1 MKCYFSRLFALNCM
15 LFLLTC
21 RLGVLAQT
29 SSPRLSA
36 SAALGLPTTFFGV
49 NSKLMGIYTGAVRYS
64 FNKTWSLETRL
75 TAHTFFNNATGNA
88 KKSKLDGTASDVLSF
103 RTPTYGLNAIVYYNL
118 HTIFGLDK
126 KPDARWLPFV
136 SLGLGLNWYKPTVS
150 FATGTGV
157 NANSFGA
164 PYRDYQLGLGSRYY
178 LNHLID
184 LYAGAEYHYA
194 QTYYLDGLK
203 ETSSPSLDTYL
214 NFYAGMSV
222 KLGAKKHA
230 NLIDWAHKNIEK
242 EMDEPKDY
250 SKWAVDAT
258 LGLPVLI
265 SPVGYNTTGMLGLG
279 LRHSFNNFLSGQI
292 NFGYGNLAGSQESTG
307 TPAVGSSEYVKSF
320 TTTISQITG
329 RLLVNI
335 RSAVAEPSN
344 RTKWNHYAVLGAG
357 YTNASGD
364 ASFADGRTVSAGKL
378 SMFPGIQTIVIGYQ
392 ARKYLN
398 PHFDL
403 IGGLDFNY
411 NGSKYLDQAYK
422 NSSTDNHVYI
432 HTGITYKIGTSKDR
446 EHIDW
451 AYQNYNNYKN
461 RKTVLQQVPVI
472 ERPAIEEP
480 KIEVIPVEVA
490 AKPAGEGSQ
499 STDTTAAQVV
509 VSPSMPDSIQSAI
522 KAESVNPSTET
533 VPNAVPVTKP
543 VPAPATTASPA
554 TVAPVSRVKPSS
566 GKASEAAAV
575 TEPTRKT
582 KPYIATYEV
591 APPPAK
597 YNVIVGCYSVNK
609 LSVAKNTQDRLALK
623 GYSPS
628 IYRSSTNS
636 KMLRLAVISTDD
648 KAEARRVLRK
658 ARKEIEADA
667 WLYLYN
673 AQ

>member
-1 MKCYFSRLFALNCM
+1 M

-21 RLGVLAQT
+21 RLYVHAQT
-29 SSPRLSA
+29 PSPRLSA

-49 NSKLMGIYTGAVRYS
+49 DAKFMGIYTGALRYS
-64 FNKTWSLETRL
+64 FNKSWSLETKV

-88 KKSKLDGTASDVLSF
+88 KKTNLDGTASDVLTF

-136 SLGLGLNWYKPTVS
+136 NLGLGLNWYKPNVS
-150 FATGTGV
+150 FANGTGISSS
-157 NANSFGA
+157 SFGA
-164 PYRDYQLGLGSRYY
+164 PYTDYQLGVGSRYY

-242 EMDEPKDY
+242 ETDEPKDY
-250 SKWAVDAT
+250 SQWALDAT
-258 LGLPVLI
+258 LGLPVLT
-265 SPVGYNTTGMLGLG
+265 SPVGYNTTAMFGLG
-279 LRHSFNNFLSGQI
+279 LRHSFNNFLSGQF
-292 NFGYGNLAGSQESTG
+292 NFVYGNLAGSQQTSG
-307 TPAVGSSEYVKSF
+307 TPAVGSSEYVNSF
-320 TTTISQITG
+320 STTISQITG
-329 RLLVNI
+329 RLLVNM
-335 RSAVAEPSN
+335 RSMVAEPSN
-344 RTKWNHYAVLGAG
+344 RTEWNHYAVLGAG
-357 YTNASGD
+357 FTKATGD
-364 ASFADGRTVSAGKL
+364 ASFADGKTVNDGKL
-378 SMFPGIQTIVIGYQ
+378 SISPGIQTIVIGYQ

-411 NGSKYLDQAYK
+411 NGSKYLDQAYT
-422 NSSTDNHVYI
+422 NTSTDNHLYFHSGV
-432 HTGITYKIGTSKDR
+432 TYKIGTSKDR

-472 ERPAIEEP
+472 ERPAIEAP
-480 KIEVIPVEVA
+480 KIEVIPVEVE

-509 VSPSMPDSIQSAI
+509 VSTTMPDSIQSAI

-533 VPNAVPVTKP
+533 VPNVVPVTKP
-543 VPAPATTASPA
+543 VPAPAN
-554 TVAPVSRVKPSS
+554 TVSSAAVSPVSRVKPSS
-566 GKASEAAAV
+566 EKANEAAPV
-575 TEPTRKT
+575 IEPIKKKT
-582 KPYIATYEV
+582 KPYMATYEV